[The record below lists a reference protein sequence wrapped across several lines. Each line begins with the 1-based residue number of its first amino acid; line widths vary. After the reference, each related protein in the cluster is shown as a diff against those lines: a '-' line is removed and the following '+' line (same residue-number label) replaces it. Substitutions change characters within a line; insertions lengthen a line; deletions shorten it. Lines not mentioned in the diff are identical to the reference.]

1 MAFKAALRAATLAAA
16 EARGGA
22 WDKKMGTTAAKR
34 AQAQK
39 AARDSAV
46 EQRQGGQ
53 AFSEPSAESAARFA
67 EAKRKE
73 EAAVAAQGFNPYEPI
88 FCSSTQAAP
97 AVRQAAEHS
106 EQPSAGGGQRSN
118 SANSSSSSS
127 GGGGGGTGG
136 DRQRQQQQQQTRDVE
151 SSHSPVS
158 AEVETD
164 YEDAIE
170 GLDAL
175 NINEQEA
182 LESAFVLLASVPGEA
197 SKDAITTVAKLL
209 NNLVTRF
216 DDEKVR
222 RSSEP
227 ELG

>member
-1 MAFKAALRAATLAAA
+1 
-16 EARGGA
+16 
-22 WDKKMGTTAAKR
+22 MGETAAKR

-39 AARDSAV
+39 AARDSAAG
-46 EQRQGGQ
+46 QREGPQ

-73 EAAVAAQGFNPYEPI
+73 GAAVAAQGFNPYEPI

-97 AVRQAAEHS
+97 AVKQAAENAES
-106 EQPSAGGGQRSN
+106 PTAGSGHRNN
-118 SANSSSSSS
+118 SASSSSSS
-127 GGGGGGTGG
+127 SSDGGSSSSGH
-136 DRQRQQQQQQTRDVE
+136 RQQPTSDG
-151 SSHSPVS
+151 SHSPRS
-158 AEVETD
+158 AEVEAD

-170 GLDAL
+170 GLEAL
-175 NINEQEA
+175 NVNEQEA
-182 LESAFVLLASVPGEA
+182 LENAFVLLASVPGDA

-222 RSSEP
+222 GRKP
-227 ELG
+227 TKLG

>member
-1 MAFKAALRAATLAAA
+1 MAFKAALRAASLAAA

-39 AARDSAV
+39 AARDSAA
-46 EQRQGGQ
+46 EQRQGAQ

-106 EQPSAGGGQRSN
+106 EQPSAGSGQRNN
-118 SANSSSSSS
+118 SASSSSS
-127 GGGGGGTGG
+127 GGGGGTGG
-136 DRQRQQQQQQTRDVE
+136 DRQQQQQQTRDAD
-151 SSHSPVS
+151 SSPSPVS

-175 NINEQEA
+175 NINEQET
-182 LESAFVLLASVPGEA
+182 LESAFVLLASVSGDA

-216 DDEKVR
+216 DDEKVS
-222 RSSEP
+222 RSCP